1 MHRRK
6 FLKSAAL
13 LGATASA
20 RGIELAQAQQTAVT
34 GSEPGA
40 STSRRIGT
48 SAGPFDIRLAGY
60 GPPETSFSRGLSAI
74 GDRLAAK
81 FGDAVNVH
89 YVHNVM
95 DVGYS
100 AGDLSWLVRS
110 GVLTGAYA
118 TLRESI
124 PELELAALPFL
135 FADTASARAAMD
147 GPLGQAAARSIE
159 AMLDVRVLGF
169 FENGFRHVSNNVHP
183 VHVPADLRGLRI
195 RVLPTQIRTFELL
208 GAEPVD
214 MPLQAAIGA
223 LASGELDGQENP
235 FANTVT
241 YKIYP
246 LQRYHT
252 ATYHSYL
259 SRPVFVNRTMFESW
273 PRELAEE
280 FEAATRDAVALQ
292 RRLKDQEEEQAATT
306 IRDAGGEIVE
316 LTQSERAQF
325 VAAVAPIYEEA
336 KAIYSSDQLALVGR

>member
-1 MHRRK
+1 MHRRG

-13 LGATASA
+13 LGAAAATT
-20 RGIELAQAQQTAVT
+20 RAQGQ
-34 GSEPGA
+34 
-40 STSRRIGT
+40 RIGNVQ
-48 SAGPFDIRLAGY
+48 GPFVIRLAGY
-60 GPPETSFSRGLSAI
+60 GPPETSFSQGLTAI
-74 GDRLAAK
+74 GDRLAAT
-81 FGDAVNVH
+81 FGEAVDVR

-100 AGDLSWLVRS
+100 AGDLSWMVGA

-147 GPLGQAAARSIE
+147 GPLGEAAARSIE
-159 AMLDVRVLGF
+159 GMLDVRVLGF
-169 FENGFRHVSNNVHP
+169 FENGFRHVSNSVRP
-183 VHVPADLRGLRI
+183 VHTPADLEGLRI

-208 GAEPVD
+208 GATPVD
-214 MPLQAAIGA
+214 MALQSAIGA
-223 LASGELDGQENP
+223 LRDGELDGQENP

-241 YKIYP
+241 YGIYP

-259 SRPVFVNRTMFESW
+259 SRPVFVTRSTYEAW
-273 PRELAEE
+273 PQELKAEIRVAARE
-280 FEAATRDAVALQ
+280 AVALQ
-292 RRLKDQEEEQAATT
+292 RRLKDQEEEQAAAT

-316 LTQSERAQF
+316 LSAAQRDAF
-325 VAAVAPIYEEA
+325 VRAVAPIYEEA
-336 KAIYSSDQLALVGR
+336 RTVYPAELLALVGR